1 MCLYLRGQD
10 LSKSL
15 PVLQQ
20 QIIPA
25 YTQVEPSRRG
35 RLFCSSSKSKLPLTA
50 SPCRVQMSN
59 TFLVF
64 PQREMVNSLYVCSA
78 LQVSIDLPASPSK
91 FGSRAMLVAKM
102 GGGWS
107 LMPGCNRF
115 LLYLGIQRIPNGH
128 TSHTCSLVIC
138 GGCSCFFSYPI
149 LCSLLLFHKRGI
161 TLCVLLS
168 IGGPQN
174 SGYVLLPFHLRL
186 LMDSK
191 RYHFVDYLPSSC

>member
-20 QIIPA
+20 QMIPA

-91 FGSRAMLVAKM
+91 SGSRAMLVAKM
-102 GGGWS
+102 GWGWS

-128 TSHTCSLVIC
+128 TSHTCVRRLQL
-138 GGCSCFFSYPI
+138 FF
-149 LCSLLLFHKRGI
+149 F
-161 TLCVLLS
+161 
-168 IGGPQN
+168 
-174 SGYVLLPFHLRL
+174 LPNF
-186 LMDSK
+186 M
-191 RYHFVDYLPSSC
+191 FATTVP